1 MKISKELIKGSTAML
16 VMSVLKKSDMYGYKL
31 LKSLN
36 YRARACLSLKRV
48 LSTPFFTHLKKKICL
63 KATGK
68 NLTAESVNTT
78 TSPAKAQNALK
89 KSRRNGKYIQ
99 NQSKKFSAFQVCK
112 TLITDRPFS
121 VNLEFIAL

>member
-1 MKISKELIKGSTAML
+1 ML
-16 VMSVLKKSDMYGYKL
+16 VMSVLKKNDMYGYKKL

-36 YRARACLSLKRV
+36 YRARAYLSLKRV
-48 LSTPFFTHLKKKICL
+48 HSTPFFTHLRKKICL

-89 KSRRNGKYIQ
+89 KSRRNGKCIQ

-112 TLITDRPFS
+112 TLITDRLFS